1 MEVPPQLN
9 LDFIIIIKIANESRF
24 ILTYQG
30 SYIH

>member
-9 LDFIIIIKIANESRF
+9 FIIIIKIANESRF
-24 ILTYQG
+24 IFTYQG